1 MVFHGGLGRGRG
13 MPEFTHFD
21 RVADEH
27 GFIVAYP
34 YGVNGHWND
43 TRGFSSADDVG
54 FARALIADVQHSYRA
69 DSKRVYASGISNGGF
84 FSNRLACELADQ
96 IAAIAV
102 VAATMP
108 EKLVPDCK
116 PVLPMSVMFIQGT
129 NDPLVP
135 INGGQ
140 VARNRGVAISLSDAA
155 KFWIERDHASSA
167 PVTENFPDGA
177 HDGTTVRRDVY
188 GNGQQGTEVVV
199 YTIEGGGH
207 TWPGALQ
214 YLPAFMIGK
223 ASKNLNATEV
233 IWEFFQKHSRQ

>member
-1 MVFHGGLGRGRG
+1 MRQALILAIAPLLLLGGANWGSKSGDISRKLTVGGITREYLLHVPGSLPADKLAPLVMVFHGGLGRGRG

-167 PVTENFPDGA
+167 P
-177 HDGTTVRRDVY
+177 
-188 GNGQQGTEVVV
+188 
-199 YTIEGGGH
+199 
-207 TWPGALQ
+207 
-214 YLPAFMIGK
+214 
-223 ASKNLNATEV
+223 
-233 IWEFFQKHSRQ
+233 